1 MNGNK
6 EKNNIFGDVV
16 NTLKTATKAS
26 VDVIGKGIKVTTTAT
41 SNMLETQKIK
51 SNNKEIDKK
60 ILEHKYNIGKYIY
73 DNEIEIDDGIIIST
87 INTIDR
93 LIDEIK
99 ELEGNKNG

>member
-1 MNGNK
+1 MKDNK
-6 EKNNIFGDVV
+6 EKNNIFGNVV

-26 VDVIGKGIKVTTTAT
+26 ADAIGKGIKVTTTTT
-41 SNMLETQKIK
+41 SYILEAQRIK

-60 ILEHKYNIGKYIY
+60 VLEHKYNIGKYIY

-99 ELEGNKNG
+99 DFAK